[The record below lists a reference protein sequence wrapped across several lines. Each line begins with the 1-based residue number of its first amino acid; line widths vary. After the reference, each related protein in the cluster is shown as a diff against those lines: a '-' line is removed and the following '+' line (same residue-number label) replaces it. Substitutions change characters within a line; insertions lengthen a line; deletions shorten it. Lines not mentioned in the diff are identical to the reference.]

1 MFCCFLITKAEL
13 SSCDNGFVSL
23 YRKCL
28 PTIMLN
34 RYLHNNSFKLSHERG
49 VKIQFK
55 MLYKLTI
62 KLWI

>member
-1 MFCCFLITKAEL
+1 MFCCFLIAKAEL

-28 PTIMLN
+28 PTVMLN
-34 RYLHNNSFKLSHERG
+34 RYLHNNSFKVRGG
-49 VKIQFK
+49 VKIQLK